1 MKIKNSLKSL
11 NKKYSDL
18 ADEGWFDDSY
28 MFRVSIKDN
37 KIFED
42 NYMEIAVKELFGE
55 EVTSLMEI

>member
-11 NKKYSDL
+11 NKDL

-28 MFRVSIKDN
+28 MFGVSIKDN

-42 NYMEIAVKELFGE
+42 NYMTIAVKELF
-55 EVTSLMEI
+55 